1 VTGNTEQGD
10 FREEITLSRVAV
22 SSFTA
27 STVPEAIIVDAVRCW
42 RDALDSQ
49 FPVLPTLFARLETNG
64 AGFLAPAIAA
74 LLALHEAWSGHRFQA
89 GDRAASALTTDESQ
103 LLDSLETT
111 TPPPTAIPLRPG
123 LTGPLRIALRSTRI
137 LVRRVLGRDIGEWEA
152 PPAAEDA
159 PMFFARDEE
168 AAEMRDGYTVRQ
180 AQDAA

>member
-1 VTGNTEQGD
+1 MGNTEQGD
-10 FREEITLSRVAV
+10 FREEIILSCVAV

-27 STVPEAIIVDAVRCW
+27 SIAPEAIIVDAVRCW
-42 RDALDSQ
+42 RDAIDRQS
-49 FPVLPTLFARLETNG
+49 PVLPTLFARLEANR

-74 LLALHEAWSGHRFQA
+74 LLAVHEAWSGQRFQA
-89 GDRAASALTTDESQ
+89 GDRAASALTEDELR
-103 LLDSLETT
+103 LLGLLENT

-152 PPAAEDA
+152 TPAAEDA
-159 PMFFARDEE
+159 PMFFACDDEATEVRD
-168 AAEMRDGYTVRQ
+168 RHTVRQ

>member
-89 GDRAASALTTDESQ
+89 GDRAASALTTD
-103 LLDSLETT
+103 DRNFWTRWR
-111 TPPPTAIPLRPG
+111 PPRHRRPLSPQARPDRTA
-123 LTGPLRIALRSTRI
+123 
-137 LVRRVLGRDIGEWEA
+137 
-152 PPAAEDA
+152 
-159 PMFFARDEE
+159 
-168 AAEMRDGYTVRQ
+168 
-180 AQDAA
+180 